1 MHAAV
6 PAGTGGGTGAEAA
19 VVTGTAAQRAQVQRR
34 AQQYLPAGT
43 GGGTGAKAAAVTG
56 TAVDARLG
64 AGTSPAAGAEVP
76 EGAGGGISDYEYNR
90 GRKLGAGISAA
101 ARTAL
106 RACTGEAGAEVS
118 AVTNTAA
125 QRAQAQVTVQ
135 QWTQRYPQYPKVSIL
150 RENIFLTQKV

>member
-1 MHAAV
+1 VHAAV

-43 GGGTGAKAAAVTG
+43 GGGTGAKAAAVLG

-64 AGTSPAAGAEVP
+64 AGTSPAA
-76 EGAGGGISDYEYNR
+76 GAGGGISDYEYNR